1 MEDVE
6 LKIEELAR
14 WLLLLLLLLRIVT
27 SNIIIMNAAI
37 MMRCGT
43 HFIFVF

>member
-14 WLLLLLLLLRIVT
+14 WLLLLLLLRIVT